1 VTPSTNNLSQTLRD
15 LPAAWGQLGRTRQM
29 IVGGVAGAIVLAVVA
44 ALFLFQSPKEA
55 PLYSNLNDA
64 DASAIVAKL
73 KELKVPYT
81 VSDGGS
87 TILVSQSQQADLRLQ
102 LAGAGLPS
110 GGGVG
115 LVGMEVFD
123 KTNFGITDFAQK
135 LNFQRA
141 LEGELTKTISRLS
154 PVESARV
161 HLVLPAERLFST
173 QQKDT
178 TASVVIK
185 LKAAARLTDEQV
197 GTIKNL
203 VSRSVEGLTPA
214 NVAVMD
220 VNGNSLGRADTGQV
234 ARDREAATRLDLQ
247 RQRETEM
254 ESKIQGMLTQALG
267 PNKAI
272 VRANINLDWDAVT
285 RNVENYTAGAT
296 LSRQDNRE
304 QMTGTGAQIAAPG
317 GVPGT
322 QSNIPTFQTTA
333 GGATDQSSYTSS
345 RVTEN
350 NVPNKEVQTIAKAP
364 GDIKSMG
371 IAVMVDQSVQ
381 AAQVDQITQL
391 VTAAAGIQPTRGD
404 QVSVVT
410 LPFDNT
416 LRQQLATQQE
426 EAQRMDWF
434 SLGLRLTGVLFAFG
448 GLAILFLMMWNAV
461 RPRTPKV
468 VVQEPVSLPGGSVAL
483 LPPQTVQ
490 AQLAEAMQSTRS
502 REEMEAM
509 VREELRSELRSEIET
524 QVRSEVMTEVDAEVQ
539 AQREELE
546 QKRLEQER
554 KRQQDE
560 LIRAAEEAKQMAVKR
575 EQMREALTKLAST
588 KPDAMAEVIG
598 SWLEQSRAAAAP
610 APRRAT
616 SAIN

>member
-1 VTPSTNNLSQTLRD
+1 MALATGAIPNPGPGMGGVLPNTSNLSQTLRD
-15 LPAAWGQLGRTRQM
+15 VPAAWAQLGRTRQLV
-29 IVGGVAGAIVLAVVA
+29 VGGVTA
-44 ALFLFQSPKEA
+44 ALVIAAVSAFFLFQRPQQT
-55 PLYSNLNDA
+55 PLYTNLNDA
-64 DASAIVAKL
+64 DASAIVGKL
-73 KELKVPYT
+73 KELKVPYS
-81 VSDGGS
+81 VSDGGG
-87 TILVSQSQQADLRLQ
+87 TIMVPQAQQADLRLQ

-110 GGGVG
+110 GAGVG

-161 HLVLPAERLFST
+161 HLVLPAERLFSA

-185 LKAAARLTDEQV
+185 LKPAARLTDEQV

-272 VRANINLDWDAVT
+272 VRANINLDWDEVKTNSSTVT
-285 RNVENYTAGAT
+285 GSTPV
-296 LSRQDNRE
+296 SRQDNRE
-304 QMTGTGAQIAAPG
+304 NMTGTGAQIAAPG

-322 QSNIPTFQTTA
+322 QSNIPTFQTVA

-345 RVTEN
+345 KLTEN
-350 NVPNKEVQTIAKAP
+350 FQPSVEQRTTAKAP
-364 GDIKSMG
+364 GEIKNMG

-391 VTAAAGIQPTRGD
+391 VTAAAGIRPERGD
-404 QVSVVT
+404 QVSVAT
-410 LPFDNT
+410 LQFDNT
-416 LRQQLATQQE
+416 LSQQLRTQQE

-434 SLGLRLTGVLFAFG
+434 SIGLRLMGVFFAFG
-448 GLAILFLMMWNAV
+448 GLAILFFMMWNAV
-461 RPRTPKV
+461 RPRTPKIV
-468 VVQEPVSLPGGSVAL
+468 APEPVSLPGGTAGL
-483 LPPQTVQ
+483 LPAATVQ
-490 AQLAEAMQSTRS
+490 AQLTEAM
-502 REEMEAM
+502 
-509 VREELRSELRSEIET
+509 
-524 QVRSEVMTEVDAEVQ
+524 
-539 AQREELE
+539 
-546 QKRLEQER
+546 
-554 KRQQDE
+554 
-560 LIRAAEEAKQMAVKR
+560 
-575 EQMREALTKLAST
+575 
-588 KPDAMAEVIG
+588 
-598 SWLEQSRAAAAP
+598 
-610 APRRAT
+610 
-616 SAIN
+616 